1 MHSLATWEQSPT
13 FDPYNP
19 NQIVR
24 EAYVGIPGGYG
35 SFYFNRVPTK
45 TTLQGLSAGLSSL
58 PMWGQIAIIGG
69 LAAAAGYLGM
79 KYVGPK
85 VGLAGSDYREAWRRR
100 HEGTEREEIEEGLE
114 THEQWMP
121 YSRGSKWETR
131 TRPVTRAEEM
141 AWHRQRKRVKASAK
155 RRR

>member
-24 EAYVGIPGGYG
+24 ETYVGIPGGYG
-35 SFYFNRVPTK
+35 SFYFNQVPTAS
-45 TTLQGLSAGLSSL
+45 TLQGALRGLGAGLTGL
-58 PMWGQIAIIGG
+58 PTWGQIAIIGG

-85 VGLAGSDYREAWRRR
+85 VGLSGPRLN
-100 HEGTEREEIEEGLE
+100 I
-114 THEQWMP
+114 
-121 YSRGSKWETR
+121 
-131 TRPVTRAEEM
+131 
-141 AWHRQRKRVKASAK
+141 K
-155 RRR
+155 RRGMGR

>member
-35 SFYFNRVPTK
+35 SFYFNKVPT
-45 TTLQGLSAGLSSL
+45 TSALQGLGSGLSAGLSSL
-58 PMWGQIAIIGG
+58 PVWGQIAIIGG

-79 KYVGPK
+79 KHLGPK
-85 VGLAGSDYREAWRRR
+85 LGLSGP
-100 HEGTEREEIEEGLE
+100 G
-114 THEQWMP
+114 
-121 YSRGSKWETR
+121 
-131 TRPVTRAEEM
+131 
-141 AWHRQRKRVKASAK
+141 K
-155 RRR
+155 RRCLRYSVKTHRCKKWSS